1 MLLGVAINGGEKA
14 DGTGYGRRL
23 ERRRADGRDKEG
35 IGRRLRAR
43 RLECRLS
50 QSELADKIGV
60 TFQQVQKYEI
70 GRNRMGASRLEQAAA
85 ALDVP
90 ISFFFDGAAAG
101 APKMTGKNAAAS
113 VFGLIQTSGAVRM
126 VKAFHKIRS
135 RKSRQILVEICEA
148 LARA

>member
-1 MLLGVAINGGEKA
+1 MKRVRGDVSSA
-14 DGTGYGRRL
+14 
-23 ERRRADGRDKEG
+23 RRADGRDKEVG
-35 IGRRLRAR
+35 HRLRAR
-43 RLECRLS
+43 RLECRFS
-50 QSELADKIGV
+50 QPQLADKIGV

-70 GRNRMGASRLEQAAA
+70 GRNRMGASRLERAAA

-90 ISFFFDGAAAG
+90 ISFFFDGAVAG
-101 APKMTGKNAAAS
+101 ASKTTEKNAAAS